1 MKKKQIPQVKTKEDL
16 TPKKEEKEKKE
27 KGKPGRPT
35 IFTPELK
42 AKLIKLFE
50 EYFFIAIVAAKADIY
65 RARIGE
71 WEREGE
77 DFRNDVMHARDKW
90 IAQQMKLLDQY
101 AKDKREKDWRAL
113 KYKLSIADIEYNDK
127 KYLRDDS
134 GKRDTPLINI
144 IINQKDLATSKK
156 EAYKIIGG
164 TKLREETVSL
174 LPFREEEREKKQE
187 KRQTP
192 KNEKPET

>member
-1 MKKKQIPQVKTKEDL
+1 MKDKLIPKERIKEDHGSN
-16 TPKKEEKEKKE
+16 KEEKKE

-35 IFTPELK
+35 ILTPELR

-50 EYFFIAIVAAKADIY
+50 DHFFIAIVAAKADIY

-77 DFRNDVMHARDKW
+77 DFRNDITHARDKW
-90 IAQQMKLLDQY
+90 IKQQMETLDKY

-127 KYLRDDS
+127 KFLRDDS
-134 GKRDTPLINI
+134 GKRDTPTINI
-144 IINQKDLATSKK
+144 IINRRDLETSKK
-156 EAYKIIGG
+156 EAYKTIGS
-164 TKLREETVSL
+164 TSHKEETISL
-174 LPFREEEREKKQE
+174 IPFREEKREKKKE
-187 KRQTP
+187 NRQIA